1 MADLG
6 IGEALL
12 IGSAI
17 SAASAGATSAVEGY
31 HSHKAEWEQE
41 LGQRKAEQ
49 AQVAADRKAETERLK
64 ALAKQQKSTGG
75 FDFGID
81 STLAAR
87 YADAAQKWGA
97 GTGSTKQEEE
107 DNPFYTRGL
116 V

>member
-12 IGSAI
+12 ISSAI
-17 SAASAGATSAVEGY
+17 TAAASGTSAAVSAHQSE
-31 HSHKAEWEQE
+31 KAEHAQKKA
-41 LGQRKAEQ
+41 QAKAEA
-49 AQVAADRKAETERLK
+49 AQIASDKKAEEERLK
-64 ALAKQQKSTGG
+64 ALAKQQESEA
-75 FDFGID
+75 FGID

-97 GTGSTKQEEE
+97 GTGSTKQDEEE
-107 DNPFYTRGL
+107 NPFYTRGL